1 MAKIGLSKPQPHKE
15 EKKMADFD
23 KAFEVTMGHEGGYV
37 HDPDDPGGET
47 YKGVARDRH
56 PTWRGWGVIDKK
68 KSEPNFPKNLDGDED
83 LQECIKEFYKLSFWD
98 RIRGDEISDDD
109 IATELFDTAVNMGVY
124 WASMFLQQT
133 LNLLNK
139 EQRLY
144 SDISEDGAI
153 GRNTLKSLNTLLS
166 YDPPELVLLWLNV
179 FQGCRYSS
187 ISKNNPKLEK
197 YMRGWSKRL
206 KVTKQY
212 G

>member
-1 MAKIGLSKPQPHKE
+1 MEKVGLSQQTEGKE
-15 EKKMADFD
+15 EKMADFN
-23 KAFEVTMGHEGGYV
+23 KAFEITMGHEGGYV

-47 YKGVARDRH
+47 YKGVARSRH
-56 PTWRGWGVIDKK
+56 PTWRGWSVIDKK
-68 KSEPNFPKNLDGDED
+68 KSQPNFPKNLDGDED
-83 LQECIKEFYKLSFWD
+83 LQECIKEFYKLTFWD
-98 RIRGDEISDDD
+98 HVGGDEIPDDD
-109 IATELFDTAVNMGVY
+109 IGIELFDTAVNMGVY

-139 EQRLY
+139 EGRLY
-144 SDISEDGAI
+144 GDIAEDGAI
-153 GRNTLKSLNTLLS
+153 GRNTIKALRTLLS

-179 FQGCRYSS
+179 FQGCRYSDITKS
-187 ISKNNPKLEK
+187 NPKLEK

>member
-1 MAKIGLSKPQPHKE
+1 
-15 EKKMADFD
+15 MADFD

-56 PTWRGWGVIDKK
+56 PTWRGWAVIDKK
-68 KSEPNFPKNLDGDED
+68 KNEPNFPKNLDGDED
-83 LQECIKEFYKLSFWD
+83 LQECIKEFYKITFWD
-98 RIRGDEISDDD
+98 HLCGDLIPDDD
-109 IATELFDTAVNMGVY
+109 IAIEMFDTGVNMGVY

-133 LNLLNK
+133 LNLLNR
-139 EQRLY
+139 EGHLY
-144 SDISEDGAI
+144 ADISEDGDV
-153 GRNTLKSLNTLLS
+153 GKNTIKALKTLLS

-179 FQGCRYSS
+179 FQGARYAS

-206 KVTKQY
+206 KVAKQY